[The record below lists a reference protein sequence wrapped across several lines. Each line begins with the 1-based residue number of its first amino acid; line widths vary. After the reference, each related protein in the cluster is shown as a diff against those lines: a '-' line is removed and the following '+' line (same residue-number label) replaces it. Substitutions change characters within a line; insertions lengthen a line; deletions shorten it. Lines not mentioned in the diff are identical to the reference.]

1 MNVCVCGGDN
11 LARNKYPEKTVQRIL
26 DAATRLFLEKGWDQ
40 TTIQDIIDEL
50 GDLTRGAF
58 YHHFKSREDLIDA
71 VLKRLA
77 SENNPF
83 EKAEKMNGL
92 NGLEKLKFAFQLSS
106 PHYHVQMDVIKS
118 IPSILKSPTL
128 VANQLMECIK
138 IGAPSIQSVIEE
150 GVRDGSISVQYP
162 KQTAET
168 FMLLSNIW
176 LSPIIFSV
184 STEEYMQKAKHLQEL
199 YNSIGLP
206 ILDDQL
212 LTSLENFHR
221 ENYDKNRLS

>member
-1 MNVCVCGGDN
+1 M
-11 LARNKYPEKTVQRIL
+11 ARNKYPEKTVQRIL

>member
-1 MNVCVCGGDN
+1 MYVGGDN
-11 LARNKYPEKTVQRIL
+11 LARNKYPEITAQRIL

-58 YHHFKSREDLIDA
+58 YHHFKSKEDIIDA

-83 EKAEKMNGL
+83 EQAAKMDGL
-92 NGLEKLKFAFQLSS
+92 NGLEKLKTAFQLSFTNN
-106 PHYHVQMDVIKS
+106 QGQGDAIKS

-128 VANQLMECIK
+128 IANQLLECVR

-150 GVRDGSISVQYP
+150 GVEDGSISVHYP
-162 KQTAET
+162 KQSAET
-168 FMLLSNIW
+168 LVILSNIW

-184 STEEYMQKAKHLQEL
+184 NTEEYMQKVKHLQEL
-199 YNSIGLP
+199 FNGIGLP
-206 ILDDQL
+206 IIDEQI
-212 LTSLENFHR
+212 LTSFETFHR
-221 ENYDKNRLS
+221 ENFNLNRLS

>member
-1 MNVCVCGGDN
+1 MNVCIDGGDI
-11 LARNKYPEKTVQRIL
+11 LARNKYPEITVQRIL

-58 YHHFKSREDLIDA
+58 YHHFKSREDIIDA

-83 EKAEKMNGL
+83 EQAKKMDGL
-92 NGLEKLKFAFQLSS
+92 NGLEKLKTAFHLSFNNNNEQ
-106 PHYHVQMDVIKS
+106 VDAIKS

-128 VANQLMECIK
+128 IANQLMECVR
-138 IGAPSIQSVIEE
+138 IGAPSIQHVIEE
-150 GVRDGSISVQYP
+150 GVEDGSISVHYP

-168 FMLLSNIW
+168 LVLLSNIW

-184 STEEYMQKAKHLQEL
+184 NTEEYMQKAKHLQEL
-199 YNSIGLP
+199 FNGIGLP
-206 ILDDQL
+206 IIDDQL
-212 LTSLENFHR
+212 LTSLETFHR
-221 ENYDKNRLS
+221 ENFNLNRLS

>member
-1 MNVCVCGGDN
+1 M
-11 LARNKYPEKTVQRIL
+11 ARNKYPEKTVQRIL
-26 DAATRLFLEKGWDQ
+26 DAATRIFLEKGWDQ

>member
-1 MNVCVCGGDN
+1 MCEGDH
-11 LARNKYPEKTVQRIL
+11 LARNKYPEITVKRIL

-58 YHHFKSREDLIDA
+58 YHHFKSKEDIIDA

-77 SENNPF
+77 LENNPF
-83 EKAEKMNGL
+83 EQAEKMNGL
-92 NGLEKLKFAFQLSS
+92 NGLEKLKTAFQLSFTS
-106 PHYHVQMDVIKS
+106 NHGQVNAFKS

-128 VANQLMECIK
+128 IANQLLECIR

-150 GVRDGSISVQYP
+150 GVKDGSISVHYP

-168 FMLLSNIW
+168 LVILSNIW
-176 LSPIIFSV
+176 LNPVIFSV
-184 STEEYMQKAKHLQEL
+184 TTEEYMQKAKHLQEL
-199 YNSIGLP
+199 YNGIGLP
-206 ILDDQL
+206 IIDDHI
-212 LTSLENFHR
+212 LTSFEAFHR
-221 ENYDKNRLS
+221 EIFELNRLS